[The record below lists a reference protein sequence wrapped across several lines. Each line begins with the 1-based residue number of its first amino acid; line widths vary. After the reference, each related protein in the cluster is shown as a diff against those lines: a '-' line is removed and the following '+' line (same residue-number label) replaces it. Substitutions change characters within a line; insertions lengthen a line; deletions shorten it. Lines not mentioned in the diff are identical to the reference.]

1 MSIHNPKED
10 ICMSNTISRCQKKI
24 LKNVLGKH
32 KTIIRHQFL
41 AIRKLR
47 IKTTTKANNI
57 KE

>member
-10 ICMSNTISRCQKKI
+10 ICMSNMISRCQKKI

-41 AIRKLR
+41 AIRKL
-47 IKTTTKANNI
+47 KLKQQQKLTNTK
-57 KE
+57 E